1 MAPTRP
7 KYRTLKFTHLG
18 VEFCVTAVPAGV
30 DVELHI
36 ADQYGRLLLPISLL
50 ISGAKQEP
58 GNGNRRQ
65 RIDAGMAELQKAV
78 KALDEPRFLK
88 FLEIPRAASDF
99 DWTPAEL
106 NAASKIDWSQPAA
119 AIVHEGYCFSI
130 AAFETE
136 HRLVILLSDA
146 DGPFDGPMSVPR
158 EMIDR
163 ANWKGDDPLL
173 FGVRAMVTQIRTWS
187 ESRTAAFVRDA
198 PRLTEQMQRYGRPT
212 ARDRL
217 N

>member
-1 MAPTRP
+1 MAPKRP
-7 KYRTLKFTHLG
+7 KHRSLKFIHLG
-18 VEFCVTAVPAGV
+18 VEFYVTAVPAGA
-30 DVELHI
+30 DVELQI
-36 ADQYGRLLLPISLL
+36 ADQHGRLLLPISLL
-50 ISGAKQEP
+50 ISGARQEP
-58 GNGNRRQ
+58 GSGNKRR

-106 NAASKIDWSQPAA
+106 DAASKIDWSQPTATV
-119 AIVHEGYCFSI
+119 VHEGCRFSI

-136 HRLVILLSDA
+136 QRLVILLSDA

-163 ANWKGDDPLL
+163 ADLKGDDPLL

-187 ESRTAAFVRDA
+187 ESRTVAFVRAA
-198 PRLTEQMQRYGRPT
+198 PRLTDQMQRHGRPT